1 MYFSMLTALKARP
14 GTVLKIDGGLFL
26 VVKHEMRRGWR
37 GATNVAMRL
46 KNLIIGNS
54 QDRVMDSEE
63 KLEDVSLERA
73 KAEFLYEAGDT
84 YSFMNQDTYETV
96 DLHAD
101 DVGDNALYLTEWLEC
116 DLQTFEGKFIGI
128 VLPLRV
134 TMKVIEAEPSVAGN
148 TADGKVD
155 KMVTLET
162 WLELRVPG
170 FVNQEESIVINTET
184 GEYLERAK

>member
-1 MYFSMLTALKARP
+1 MLTALKARP
-14 GTVLKIDGGLFL
+14 GSVLRIDGGLYL
-26 VVKHEMRRGWR
+26 VVKHEMRRGGR

-46 KNLIIGNS
+46 KNLIVGNT
-54 QDRVMDSEE
+54 QDKVMDSEE

-73 KAEFLYEAGDT
+73 KAEFLYSSGDT

-96 DLHAD
+96 DLHED
-101 DVGDNALYLTEWLEC
+101 DVGDNILYLTEGLVV

-134 TMKVIEAEPSVAGN
+134 TLKVVEAEPAVSGN

-155 KMVTLET
+155 KLVKLET
-162 WLELRVPG
+162 GLELRVPG
-170 FVNQEESIVINTET
+170 FVNQDESIVINTET

>member
-1 MYFSMLTALKARP
+1 MITALKART
-14 GTVLKIDGGLFL
+14 GTVLRIDGGLFL
-26 VVKHEMRRGWR
+26 VVKHEMRRGGR

-46 KNLIIGNS
+46 KNLIIGNT
-54 QDRVMDSEE
+54 QDKVMDSEE
-63 KLEDVSLERA
+63 KLEDVVLERA
-73 KAEFLYEAGDT
+73 KAEFLYQSGDDF
-84 YSFMNQDTYETV
+84 SFMNQDTYETV

-101 DVGDNALYLTEWLEC
+101 DVGDAAVYLKEGLVV

-134 TMKVIEAEPSVAGN
+134 TLQVVEADPSVAGN

-155 KMVTLET
+155 KLVKLET
-162 WLELRVPG
+162 GLELRVPG
-170 FVNQEESIVINTET
+170 FINQDESIVINTET